1 MNATYPCASREV
13 FSRLGQAVDRT
24 LQWSKA
30 AGTMLATSVSHDS
43 LRGLELT
50 MVCSDDGMIAIAAD
64 VALDAGA
71 ATHTFNFVFVR

>member
-1 MNATYPCASREV
+1 
-13 FSRLGQAVDRT
+13 
-24 LQWSKA
+24 
-30 AGTMLATSVSHDS
+30 MLATSVSHDS